1 MHQYIGGRRRDASSG
16 ETFDVLD
23 PSTNETLET
32 VTLAGHNDVDAA
44 VAAASEAFEQWS
56 RATPAERSTVLLK
69 AAQLLDERDRKSV
82 V

>member
-1 MHQYIGGRRRDASSG
+1 MHQYIGGQRRDASSG

-32 VTLAGHNDVDAA
+32 VTLAGHDDVDAA

-56 RATPAERSTVLLK
+56 RRPSPRRHGQRRVL
-69 AAQLLDERDRKSV
+69 R
-82 V
+82 